1 MRCFSVLLLM
11 SAGTLGFADSLY
23 LKDGRVVTGTYLG
36 GTARVVR
43 MDVGSQVATYVIG
56 QVARIE
62 FQAAPPPPPR
72 ERGSAEEPEGRP
84 RLVRADP
91 GQQTQAS
98 RDQSR
103 SEDTDRPRLMRP
115 DPAQDAQAQAPPSL
129 TIPSG
134 TLLKVRMVDGVD
146 SETSQL
152 GQTFQAS
159 LDDPVIINGQTVI
172 PRGADV
178 VAKLVEDKQSGKISG
193 KTELTL
199 DLASIRVND
208 KMVNITTGEVS
219 QSSGSRGAKSAK
231 VIGGAT
237 AVGAVLGG
245 IFGGGKGAA
254 IGAASGAGA
263 GTGVQVLTKGQRVKI
278 PAETRLSFTLT
289 NDLNI

>member
-1 MRCFSVLLLM
+1 MDMRYFSVLLIL
-11 SAGTLGFADSLY
+11 SAGTLGFADTLF
-23 LKDGRVVTGTYLG
+23 LKDGKVVNGTYLG
-36 GTARVVR
+36 GTARLVR
-43 MDVGSQVATYVIG
+43 MDLGSRVASYDISD
-56 QVARIE
+56 VARIE
-62 FQAAPPPPPR
+62 FQAPPPPPR
-72 ERGSAEEPEGRP
+72 DSAPADDQRP
-84 RLVRADP
+84 RLTRANP
-91 GQQTQAS
+91 APQQAPAG
-98 RDQSR
+98 D
-103 SEDTDRPRLMRP
+103 EERPRLMRA
-115 DPAQDAQAQAPPSL
+115 DPAQQAPPASTI

-134 TLLKVRMVDGVD
+134 TLLKVRMIDGVD

-159 LDDPVIINGQTVI
+159 LEEPVVINGQTVI

-193 KTELTL
+193 RTELTL

-208 KMVNITTGEVS
+208 KMVDITTGEVS
-219 QSSGSRGAKSAK
+219 QASGSRGAKSAK

-245 IFGGGKGAA
+245 IFGGGRGAA

-263 GTGVQVLTKGQRVKI
+263 GGAVQVATKGQRVKI
-278 PAETRLSFTLT
+278 PAETRLSFTLS